1 MTRVYIFCFS
11 LRDVVENEEMMD
23 ANSIQVNIL
32 YIYSSRKASEREGK
46 VYFTGTQSYAIQ
58 FTQRNRVQGK
68 KRNYKF
74 IEQNL
79 YLCLK
84 ALYKYV

>member
-1 MTRVYIFCFS
+1 
-11 LRDVVENEEMMD
+11 MMD
-23 ANSIQVNIL
+23 ANNIQVNIFH
-32 YIYSSRKASEREGK
+32 IYSSRKASECML
-46 VYFTGTQSYAIQ
+46 Y
-58 FTQRNRVQGK
+58 RNSILCNTIYSEEKGSTEK

-74 IEQNL
+74 VEQNS